1 VSIKFTIAGLLNS
14 NPLILQKEDG
24 QASLLLSLASQQPR
38 EGVIMFNKFG
48 KAVVASA
55 MLLASSVAGAIPVT
69 FVPPNDPTGKV
80 FSTNSND
87 GYWSGRGIGFT
98 VITQEG
104 ISSIGIYQDLT
115 NVDLHWGMYVIDILG
130 DGYSKIGEIVSGSA
144 NVTTN
149 GLAWIDFQ
157 FPEFYIT
164 EGWNY
169 LIEFSFDGL
178 SNQNFLYTNR
188 NEAWD
193 QGVYRGLEGMQ
204 GQGFSNNYG
213 VPAIRVNGAG
223 YDVPEP
229 ASLALIGAGALALGL
244 RRRPS

>member
-1 VSIKFTIAGLLNS
+1 
-14 NPLILQKEDG
+14 
-24 QASLLLSLASQQPR
+24 
-38 EGVIMFNKFG
+38 MFNKFR

-55 MLLASSVAGAIPVT
+55 TLLASGLSMAMPVT
-69 FVPPNDPTGKV
+69 FVPPNDMTGAV
-80 FSTNSND
+80 VSTNSND

-98 VITQEG
+98 VITQEN

-115 NVDLHWGMYVIDILG
+115 NVDLHWGAYVIDTLA
-130 DGYSKIGEIVSGSA
+130 DGYAKIGTIASGSA

-157 FPEFYIT
+157 FPEFYMT
-164 EGWNY
+164 EHWNY

-178 SNQNFLYTNR
+178 SNQNFLYNNR
-188 NEAWD
+188 NVAWD
-193 QGVYRGLEGMQ
+193 QGVYSGLEGMQ

-213 VPAIRVNGAG
+213 VPPIRVNGAG
-223 YDVPEP
+223 WNNVPEP
-229 ASLALIGAGALALGL
+229 ASLALIGAGVLALGL

>member
-1 VSIKFTIAGLLNS
+1 M
-14 NPLILQKEDG
+14 
-24 QASLLLSLASQQPR
+24 
-38 EGVIMFNKFG
+38 MFNKFW
-48 KAVVASA
+48 KAVVASVTFF
-55 MLLASSVAGAIPVT
+55 ASSLAAATPVT
-69 FVPPNDPTGKV
+69 FVPPNDPTGRV
-80 FSTNSND
+80 YSTHSND

-115 NVDLHWGMYVIDILG
+115 NVDLHWGLYVIDTLG
-130 DGYSKIGEIVSGSA
+130 DGYAKTGTVASGSA

-157 FPEFYIT
+157 FPEFYMT
-164 EGWNY
+164 ERWNY

-188 NEAWD
+188 NMAWD

-204 GQGFSNNYG
+204 GQGFSNNYAL
-213 VPAIRVNGAG
+213 PAIRVNGAG
-223 YDVPEP
+223 STTDVPEP
-229 ASLALIGAGALALGL
+229 ASLALLGAGVLALGL
-244 RRRPS
+244 RRRRPS